1 MLLGWDR
8 GSSGR
13 MREAVRDF
21 GVRIVEEEKRGRRE
35 VGFER
40 LLFMM
45 HSIGNISIG
54 KMQTLIVGGM

>member
-1 MLLGWDR
+1 
-8 GSSGR
+8 

-21 GVRIVEEEKRGRRE
+21 GVRIVEEEKRGRRDSDE
-35 VGFER
+35 EGGFER